1 MKADQIFV
9 YDLAID
15 EDKLKKIIE
24 DGDADEYSRRIKNI

>member
-9 YDLAID
+9 YDLDID
-15 EDKLKKIIE
+15 EDRLKKIIE